1 MSSWHNKSWHPKPIT
16 VQHLPTTPL
25 WLSLMI
31 MIRCHLSD
39 FVEFIKDDLRRSS
52 DSPPERKL
60 IENAAQKYYD
70 HAVSELMMP
79 HKFQYYA
86 KYSRSLTILDQDIRL
101 TIKRVYRKDC
111 HADAVLLSFMVPYSN
126 RTVNNFLAIL
136 AEDHQR
142 QSDRSR
148 SEYHYGLFFPAWP
161 AVPAEQETAQP
172 ARFHMTIF
180 SHSWNIKVISRFLC

>member
-1 MSSWHNKSWHPKPIT
+1 
-16 VQHLPTTPL
+16 
-25 WLSLMI
+25 MI

-52 DSPPERKL
+52 DSSPERKL

-70 HAVSELMMP
+70 HAVSELMML

-86 KYSRSLTILDQDIRL
+86 KYSRRLTILDQDIRL

-126 RTVNNFLAIL
+126 RTVNDFLAIL
-136 AEDHQR
+136 AEDHIQSFTVPDTGNSFGYDAVRLIRWKFR
-142 QSDRSR
+142 QSWQKILSANQIALDLNITTACFSLLGRQFLQNRKLRSQ
-148 SEYHYGLFFPAWP
+148 LVF
-161 AVPAEQETAQP
+161 T
-172 ARFHMTIF
+172 
-180 SHSWNIKVISRFLC
+180 